1 MSFASLPH
9 VECILIDR
17 IILQYPQRMDELCSR
32 TRLDN
37 HAFPLRSCSI
47 LSGWMSFAAMILR
60 EPSSSYRF
68 DLQYPQRMDEL
79 CSTITDNFVPLM
91 IRLQYPQRMD
101 ELCSL
106 SLFDCESQ

>member
-1 MSFASLPH
+1 
-9 VECILIDR
+9 
-17 IILQYPQRMDELCSR
+17 
-32 TRLDN
+32 
-37 HAFPLRSCSI
+37 
-47 LSGWMSFAAMILR
+47 MILR